1 MCGIAGFAGR
11 DTADGLERMTAVLG
25 HRGPDG
31 QGTLAFRAP
40 GGWTGLGSTRLAI
53 QDLSAAARMPMCTE
67 DGRYAVV
74 YNGELYNFPELRRAL
89 EGRGRR
95 FRSSGDTEVVLEAY
109 REWGPACLDR
119 FNGMFALAIWD
130 DHEKSLFLA
139 RDHFGIKPLYWV
151 ALPRGGLAF
160 ASEAKALLE
169 LPEVEAGVDP
179 AALVQYLTFL
189 WVPEPG
195 CLLRGVSK
203 LPPAHWCLYRAGS
216 GRRRAGLPDPR
227 RWWDLGFPAVGE
239 AGAKGK
245 AATDGE
251 AGADGGLA
259 ADGKLAAEREPAELA
274 GQLRERFGGAVER
287 QMLSDAP
294 VGAFLSAGLDSSCIV
309 AAMAERSEGPV
320 RTFTVG
326 ATPRGGG
333 GAYAFDDPRVA
344 ERTARRFGCRHRTL
358 RAEPAGAELL
368 SRLAWHMDDPV
379 GDPAVVTAYLVS
391 RAASGEVKV
400 LLSGVGGDEVFGGY
414 RKYRAHDLAVRY
426 RRLPRLLRRGVVEPL
441 LARMPALAGTRLGP
455 PVRLL
460 KKMAASASL
469 PPVDRFVANSVYLD
483 EGQRAELLASGLAD
497 AAGDADPRAA
507 HLDAFAR
514 CKGAD
519 FLNRMLYV
527 DMATFM
533 PSLNLLYTD
542 KTSMAASVEARVP
555 FLDRELVEWVAARVP
570 PRMKLH
576 GSVAKHVLRL
586 AMGDAVGPE
595 VLAQPKTGF
604 GAPAGA
610 WLRGGLSEM
619 MRDLLAP
626 DRMRRRG
633 LFRPAPVQSLIAR
646 HASGREDLS
655 FQLWQLLA
663 LELWAE
669 RFLD

>member
-11 DTADGLERMTAVLG
+11 DTAEGLERMTAVLG

-31 QGTLAFRAP
+31 QGTLAFQAP
-40 GGWTGLGSTRLAI
+40 AGWTGLGSTRLAI
-53 QDLSAAARMPMCTE
+53 QDLSAAGRMPMCTE
-67 DGRYAVV
+67 DGRYAIA
-74 YNGELYNFPELRRAL
+74 YNGELYNFPDLRRTL

-130 DHEKSLFLA
+130 DRKKTLFLA

-151 ALPRGGLAF
+151 GLPGGGLAF

-169 LPEVEAGVDP
+169 LPEVEADVDP
-179 AALVQYLTFL
+179 AALMQYLTFL

-195 CLLRGVSK
+195 CLLRNVNK

-216 GRRRAGLPDPR
+216 GRGRTGLPKPR
-227 RWWDLGFPAVGE
+227 RWWDLRFPEADEGATGE
-239 AGAKGK
+239 AAAKGEPG
-245 AATDGE
+245 TRRE
-251 AGADGGLA
+251 
-259 ADGKLAAEREPAELA
+259 AAELV
-274 GQLRERFGGAVER
+274 GQLRERLGAAVER
-287 QMLSDAP
+287 QTLSDAP

-309 AAMAERSEGPV
+309 AAMAERGAEPV
-320 RTFTVG
+320 RTFTVD
-326 ATPRGGG
+326 ARPRGAGS
-333 GAYAFDDPRVA
+333 AYAFDDPRVA
-344 ERTARRFGCRHRTL
+344 ERTARRLGCRHRTL

-368 SRLAWHMDDPV
+368 SRLAWHMDEPV
-379 GDPAVVTAYLVS
+379 GDPAVVTAHLVS
-391 RAASGEVKV
+391 RAASEDVKV

-414 RKYRAHDLAVRY
+414 RKYRAHDVAVRY
-426 RRLPRLLRRGVVEPL
+426 RRLPGLLRRGVVEPL
-441 LARMPALAGTRLGP
+441 AARMPALADTRLGP
-455 PVRLL
+455 RVRLL
-460 KKMAASASL
+460 KKMARSASL

-483 EGQRAELLASGLAD
+483 QSQRAELLARGLAD

-555 FLDRELVEWVAARVP
+555 FLDRELVEWVATRVP
-570 PRMKLH
+570 PRMKVR
-576 GSVAKHVLRL
+576 GPVGKHVLRL

-610 WLRGGLSEM
+610 WLRGGLSEP

-626 DRMRRRG
+626 DRVRRRG
-633 LFRPAPVQSLIAR
+633 LFRPPAVQSLIAR

-669 RFLD
+669 RFLAPIH

>member
-53 QDLSAAARMPMCTE
+53 QDLSAAGRMPMCTE
-67 DGRYAVV
+67 DGRYAIA
-74 YNGELYNFPELRRAL
+74 YNGELYNFPDLRRTL
-89 EGRGRR
+89 KGRGRR
-95 FRSSGDTEVVLEAY
+95 FRSSGDTEVVLAAY

-130 DHEKSLFLA
+130 DHEKCLFLA

-151 ALPRGGLAF
+151 GLPGGGLAF

-169 LPEVEAGVDP
+169 LPEVEAAVDP
-179 AALVQYLTFL
+179 TALMQYLTFL

-216 GRRRAGLPDPR
+216 GRPTGLPKPR

-239 AGAKGK
+239 A
-245 AATDGE
+245 
-251 AGADGGLA
+251 
-259 ADGKLAAEREPAELA
+259 AAEREQAELA
-274 GQLRERFGGAVER
+274 GQLRERLGGAVER

-309 AAMAERSEGPV
+309 AAMAERSAEPV
-320 RTFTVG
+320 RTFTVD

-441 LARMPALAGTRLGP
+441 AARMPALAGTRLGS

-460 KKMAASASL
+460 KKMVASASL

-483 EGQRAELLASGLAD
+483 QGQRTELLASGLTD

-519 FLNRMLYV
+519 FLHRMLYV

-570 PRMKLH
+570 PRMKLR
-576 GSVAKHVLRL
+576 GSVGKHVLRL

-626 DRMRRRG
+626 DRVRRRG
-633 LFRPAPVQSLIAR
+633 LFHPAPVQSLIAR